1 MSIDYNTIGKG
12 IILNDI
18 TKKLIKNAETIIK
31 PTGKETKELISN
43 HKFVSTE
50 FLKNL
55 KFNLYDRIETG
66 CVKCGNNL
74 WIGTFIREC
83 FEVLFSK
90 YNCKRGV
97 EVTPKGKKN
106 FNDCFVYVTYE
117 CDVDNPILNEVPAKY
132 DFVTDVEKNVKII
145 RSIRSRYTKL
155 KFKFNLQNKNV
166 TCDWEQ
172 ITEKSYDNKWN
183 ETY

>member
-1 MSIDYNTIGKG
+1 
-12 IILNDI
+12 
-18 TKKLIKNAETIIK
+18 
-31 PTGKETKELISN
+31 
-43 HKFVSTE
+43 
-50 FLKNL
+50 
-55 KFNLYDRIETG
+55 
-66 CVKCGNNL
+66 
-74 WIGTFIREC
+74 
-83 FEVLFSK
+83 
-90 YNCKRGV
+90 
-97 EVTPKGKKN
+97 
-106 FNDCFVYVTYE
+106 
-117 CDVDNPILNEVPAKY
+117 LNEVPAKY